1 MEKLDKKD
9 AENVS
14 GGSADDMEARP
25 SIRIHLLYF
34 RDMLRFMVLTIIR
47 DTAPVTVRAL
57 ALVQDMAQ
65 VLDLVR
71 DTNKLLPRLSF

>member
-1 MEKLDKKD
+1 MQRTFP
-9 AENVS
+9 AE
-14 GGSADDMEARP
+14 AQTIWKQEP